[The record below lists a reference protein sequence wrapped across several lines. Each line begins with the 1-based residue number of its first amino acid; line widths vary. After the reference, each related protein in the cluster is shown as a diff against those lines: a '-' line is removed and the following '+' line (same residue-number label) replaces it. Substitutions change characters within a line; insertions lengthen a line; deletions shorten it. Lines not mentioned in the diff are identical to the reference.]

1 MKSIFASKLYQ
12 ASNRKDRIHAALQ
25 SPSNLALVQ
34 QLSTSLDE
42 EYKTPENLGQVEG
55 QPLAEGENR
64 EGLFVDEEIDPEK
77 DLVTVDD
84 LASKMKGSSSSHSA
98 PSHRSAPSGPSD
110 DKGPEGNDKPKADTS
125 DLMPDSPMTEEPKK
139 EEPAEASTK
148 ITSST
153 DVKINPVPAE
163 ALDLNVLKATLN
175 NREDLAGV
183 TRVAQKEKEIWIYYR
198 DEVNLNNIMVDVIE
212 FIANTQ
218 EYKCFTFNRLA
229 RSDNAIVF
237 EITLESYQYPEK
249 SVEEVLEEQK

>member
-1 MKSIFASKLYQ
+1 MNAIFASKIYK
-12 ASNRKDRIHAALQ
+12 ASTRKDRIHAAMAA
-25 SPSNLALVQ
+25 PGNLNLVQ
-34 QLSTSLDE
+34 QLADSLDE
-42 EYKTPENLGQVEG
+42 EYQTPENLGIDTE
-55 QPLAEGENR
+55 AEEQ
-64 EGLFVDEEIDPEK
+64 EQKTAESSDLFVDEDIDPEK

-84 LASKMKGSSSSHSA
+84 LASKMTGGGGHHSALSHS
-98 PSHRSAPSGPSD
+98 SPSGPSE
-110 DKGPEGNDKPKADTS
+110 EGDSDKPDTDTS

-139 EEPAEASTK
+139 TEEPAEASTK

-183 TRVAQKEKEIWIYYR
+183 TRVAQKEKEIWIYYK
-198 DEVNLNNIMVDVIE
+198 DEVNLNNIMIDVVE
-212 FIANTQ
+212 LLANQ
-218 EYKCFTFNRLA
+218 QQYKCFTFNRLA

-237 EITLESYQYPEK
+237 EITLESYQYPER